1 MKRQCL
7 VLLMGLGLSAAMG
20 CDPVAGDRY
29 QGEVLATIR
38 GLVVEDMDGPPGVI
52 PPLEVALVWG
62 VWEGDDPLQTRV
74 LAQKVPIKGT
84 FPADFELTVRQP
96 PPAGAGVRQGEVT
109 VNFAFIAAI
118 ARDSWQTGTAL
129 RAGRTVEAYG
139 HAREA
144 VLHVD
149 KAITN
154 EAWSTLLGGV
164 RTAGF
169 HLMEMVD
176 VGEMS
181 ALERQMRI
189 DACRELAAPSELG
202 MCNSV
207 LEPGAYHPRLAA
219 GDLEHRIR
227 MEVTWEPTI
236 LGGTSEPQPQPDA
249 GAGGLVSR

>member
-1 MKRQCL
+1 MKRRCL
-7 VLLMGLGLSAAMG
+7 VSLMGLGLAAAMG

-38 GLVVEDMDGPPGVI
+38 GLVVEDVDGPPGAI
-52 PPLEVALVWG
+52 PPLDVALVWG
-62 VWEGDDPLQTRV
+62 VWEGDNPLQARV
-74 LAQKVPIKGT
+74 LAQKVPITGS

-109 VNFAFIAAI
+109 VNLAFIAAI
-118 ARDSWQTGTAL
+118 VRDSWPPGTPL

-144 VLHVD
+144 VLHLD
-149 KAITN
+149 KDIAN

-169 HLMEMVD
+169 HLVDMVH
-176 VGEMS
+176 VSEMS
-181 ALERQMRI
+181 AMEKEMRI
-189 DACRELAAPSELG
+189 DACRKLAAPSELG
-202 MCNSV
+202 MCDGV

-227 MEVTWEPTI
+227 MEVSREPTI
-236 LGGTSEPQPQPDA
+236 LGGTSEPEPEPDA